1 MYGDKVIIKKF
12 PPTLPVQKLIMLC
25 QKLFKLNDRPKLI
38 YKSDETNI
46 EICLTDEMKEI
57 DYYSIR
63 DNDKLIV
70 QL

>member
-1 MYGDKVIIKKF
+1 
-12 PPTLPVQKLIMLC
+12 MLC